1 MTTQSRRCGRTMTTL
16 FCWWGK
22 GYTMTTQ
29 DALTVR
35 TTVDLVPVDAGKDER
50 NRLANFERWQA
61 GAGLGWSNPDLA
73 RYRDDLLAGGKAAST
88 VAAYLSTVR
97 GRYRAIIT
105 DNVTRQVLFDQAA
118 QVTDQ
123 DGEPLSASGRKAWV
137 DETLTR
143 LQNDIDPKRSA
154 VKQVVRQDV
163 PDSAHLRLTSEQA
176 SALLASPGVGTLAGL
191 RDTAVITVLLCTGI
205 REAELCGL
213 EVGDLRQTLTGELA
227 LHVRQ
232 GKGCKER
239 LIPYGALDWALA
251 VVDKWMEAAAIETG
265 PVFRGFYRG
274 GQRLRP
280 GRLSAR
286 AVGYILESYPVAV
299 DGQLRHV
306 RPHDCRRTYA
316 KRMYDGGM
324 ELLAIQRN
332 LGHSDQRTTL
342 GYIGDLNAEARR
354 APAVYTFDLA
364 ELSKSPV
371 QGVLVQ

>member
-97 GRYRAIIT
+97 GRYRAIIA
-105 DNVTRQVLFDQAA
+105 DNRTRQALFDQAA
-118 QVTDQ
+118 EVIGLERAAD
-123 DGEPLSASGRKAWV
+123 RKAWV

-143 LQNDIDPKRSA
+143 LENDIDPKKSA

-163 PDSAHLRLTSEQA
+163 PDSDHLRLTSEQA
-176 SALLASPGVGTLAGL
+176 SVLLASPGVGTLAGL

-213 EVGDLRQTLTGELA
+213 EVEDLRQTLTGELA
-227 LHVRQ
+227 LHVRK

-239 LIPYGALDWALA
+239 LIPYGALDWAL
-251 VVDKWMEAAAIETG
+251 VIVDKWIEAAGIETG

-280 GRLSAR
+280 GRLSVR

-299 DGQLRHV
+299 GGQLRHV

-354 APAVYTFDLA
+354 APAVYTFDLSQ
-364 ELSKSPV
+364 LGKSPV
-371 QGVLVQ
+371 QGTLTVE

>member
-1 MTTQSRRCGRTMTTL
+1 M
-16 FCWWGK
+16 
-22 GYTMTTQ
+22 
-29 DALTVR
+29 DAQGAISTVK
-35 TTVDLVPVDAGKDER
+35 TVNLIPVDADKCTRSRVGH
-50 NRLANFERWQA
+50 FQRWQQ
-61 GAGLGWSNPDLA
+61 GQGQPWHKPNLA
-73 RYRDDLLAGGKAAST
+73 RYRDDLTAAGKAAST

-143 LQNDIDPKRSA
+143 LENDIDPKKST

-371 QGVLVQ
+371 QGVLAVE

>member
-1 MTTQSRRCGRTMTTL
+1 M
-16 FCWWGK
+16 
-22 GYTMTTQ
+22 
-29 DALTVR
+29 
-35 TTVDLVPVDAGKDER
+35 
-50 NRLANFERWQA
+50 
-61 GAGLGWSNPDLA
+61 
-73 RYRDDLLAGGKAAST
+73 
-88 VAAYLSTVR
+88 
-97 GRYRAIIT
+97 
-105 DNVTRQVLFDQAA
+105 
-118 QVTDQ
+118 
-123 DGEPLSASGRKAWV
+123 
-137 DETLTR
+137 TR

-286 AVGYILESYPVAV
+286 AVGYILESHPVAV